1 MISCLSGGF
10 SRWLS
15 YLWLMIEAHHLKCVL
30 QWWKQNIWKC
40 RTISC
45 KFMIHVGSS
54 SSQLGKSTWRKMAE
68 TLFCIKRD
76 FFFNVPNKAKGKKNT
91 GGGDAARTLLT
102 KVIAF
107 SNLGDMY
114 QIALFLMQWSS
125 AEILL
130 WLLSLPSFN
139 FRLFW
144 RSRQRGYVIG
154 HLVNAE
160 EWNCVQ
166 SY

>member
-76 FFFNVPNKAKGKKNT
+76 FFFLMSQIKQKEKRIQGEEMQQE
-91 GGGDAARTLLT
+91 RYLL
-102 KVIAF
+102 K
-107 SNLGDMY
+107 
-114 QIALFLMQWSS
+114 
-125 AEILL
+125 
-130 WLLSLPSFN
+130 SL
-139 FRLFW
+139 
-144 RSRQRGYVIG
+144 
-154 HLVNAE
+154 HLVILETCIKLLCFWCNGALQKSSCDFFHCLHSILDCFE
-160 EWNCVQ
+160 GPGREDM
-166 SY
+166 